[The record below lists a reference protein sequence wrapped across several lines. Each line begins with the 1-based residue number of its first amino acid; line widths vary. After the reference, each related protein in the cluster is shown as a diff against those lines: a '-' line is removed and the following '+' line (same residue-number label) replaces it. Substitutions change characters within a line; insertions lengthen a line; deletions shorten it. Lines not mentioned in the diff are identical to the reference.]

1 MDTATTSNELNPV
14 AVVSE
19 NLQQILIH
27 MGIQADLQVRLE
39 PADEENRAETVY
51 IDLNGENSQL
61 AELIG
66 RKGETLQALQQIVR
80 LLSTQVLQ
88 SPLNVELD
96 VDGYKQRR
104 DAQLRRLAVRM
115 AQRATQTRRTVSLD
129 PMPATER
136 RVIHLALADFE
147 GVTTHS
153 VGDGAFRKVT
163 IVPKR

>member
-1 MDTATTSNELNPV
+1 M
-14 AVVSE
+14 
-19 NLQQILIH
+19 
-27 MGIQADLQVRLE
+27 
-39 PADEENRAETVY
+39 
-51 IDLNGENSQL
+51 